1 MKPANP
7 EEMML
12 YARMGEAVCKI
23 QILEQALS
31 HSITVKLNPDVN
43 ESDANV
49 FLSKQQSLT
58 LGTVVKLASKE
69 GAYSYKL
76 QKALEELLAERNWL
90 VHKAM
95 LDSQKENKIVIVES
109 ILKRIKSIA
118 DNAENLQL
126 ILEWD
131 LIEFAQSKG
140 RNMSRVIEVILREKG
155 PKPVGL

>member
-1 MKPANP
+1 MKPANQ
-7 EEMML
+7 EEMLL
-12 YARMGEAVCKI
+12 YARMGEAICKI

-31 HSITVKLNPDVN
+31 HCITVKLNPDVK
-43 ESDANV
+43 ESVANV

-58 LGTVVKLASKE
+58 FGTVVKLAAKE
-69 GAYSYKL
+69 GAYSDKL

-95 LDSQKENKIVIVES
+95 LDSQRGNRIVVVES
-109 ILKRIKSIA
+109 ILQRIKSIA
-118 DNAENLQL
+118 DKAEKFQL

-140 RNMSRVIEVILREKG
+140 RNMSNVIEVMIREKG
-155 PKPVGL
+155 EKPVEF

>member
-49 FLSKQQSLT
+49 FLSKQQSYT
-58 LGTVVKLASKE
+58 FGKVVKLAAIE
-69 GAYSYKL
+69 GVYTGRL

-90 VHKAM
+90 VHHAM
-95 LDSQKENKIVIVES
+95 LESQQGNRIVVTEPIVQ
-109 ILKRIKSIA
+109 RIKSIT
-118 DNAENLQL
+118 DKSEKLQL
-126 ILEWD
+126 ILEYD
-131 LIEFAQSKG
+131 LIDFAQSKG
-140 RNMSRVIEVILREKG
+140 RNMSKIIAILKREKG
-155 PKPVGL
+155 ERPVEY